1 MEASPSNTGSL
12 PVDVLNT
19 FNAFAFDAP
28 STPVGRNTRRES
40 GSAEAAASR
49 FRPAGEFRTSRGVP
63 CGKRRNSSSMPKRT
77 SYKRKSI
84 SGTSPTTAP
93 VVAAAPESDGK
104 SHDKIGDG
112 LPSESDLSLSVRES
126 LEWLATAEQRRNLSS
141 AEVAASFQC
150 PLCHRFGM
158 QFRSG
163 RYGVFLGCS
172 EYPQCKGKISDSKVQ
187 RWRSCTGDKNSGL
200 CVVFEIETPH
210 TFRIHPG
217 GCATTGELLAHA
229 LPRIIQTAARLY
241 TQQQQQQQQQHH
253 GGTWD
258 GASDAS
264 IPEALRPLSWLP
276 RSDCIRKDPTLLS
289 QFSSAAV
296 LHHARKG
303 KGEEEGERPSS
314 ESTPPQV
321 LSEQIKFSSNA
332 GVLNGHAA
340 SAGEG
345 TPSKA
350 ESLRLGVVPHE
361 AAEGKNRLRFVDWTC
376 GALKPPAD
384 GLRYTD
390 GCVFSLDTYP
400 IILQAAAAVC
410 GWARLIPIPGL
421 TLRFFRDTLRSGQF
435 LVTSKE
441 RALRVAWWMLPP
453 KLREHLLPFQWEGVV
468 FAVQRGG
475 RALIGDE
482 MGLGK
487 TVQAIACI
495 ALYRQFPCLI
505 VVPASMRLVWADAL
519 EEWLANYSAPP
530 QLRVLFASGDRP
542 APDEEHCI
550 CLSSFEMAGRLYDS
564 LKATQYKFVVVD
576 EAHKLRGSAFPR
588 NPSFYARAE
597 AAAARVAGMK
607 AENAAEEAAR
617 VAGMKG
623 ENAAEEAARVAGTTR
638 AEEHFSSVDSTRFVQ
653 AQPPLEKY
661 ATRQDLCRVHGEEK
675 RRWRLSQTTSSQD
688 ANRKILDLVRG
699 SRHALLLS
707 GTPSVR
713 LPADLFPLVEA
724 LLPARDEQDAIAVRA
739 RQLQQWRE
747 LETLAEAEARRFQR
761 RDSSLDSLKN
771 LDPPPPGVGEVPSP
785 GALATPAWKAA
796 AAKAAKANEAYGN
809 PLDPARCSTFFS
821 QDREKKAFSPWTVG
835 EPTWQRFGN
844 ILRDERIQFAEEYCC
859 SSRSFGSRRR
869 FEASPRSWELHL
881 LLTRA
886 VLIRRRKTL
895 RDFPTIPLPSQG
907 AGEAGRNSPLLLE
920 ADLHAEAGSEV
931 CGVSTVAAIAGGSMP
946 PTGDPQATLRDA
958 ESLIEGLPWAADASG
973 DCDALVLP
981 RCMRIV
987 QLLLIF
993 HCNNKLLTAIGE
1005 GLVLQKPEYRSLR
1018 SDTLKTAA
1026 GGVLLS
1032 EDNSISSDKGITG
1045 TAPVNADAGLSVS
1058 TVLLDL
1064 LLPSRGELAVGL
1076 SSAGD
1081 LSAALRDVTR
1091 RPPATPAERV
1101 GLCKVA
1107 AAAQWLQEK
1116 FFRDVTDSAWHGE
1129 GADPPPKV
1137 IVFAHHRRVMD
1148 ALGARLRELR
1158 VSCCLSGGAR
1168 GLRGEQHGRT
1178 QGFVRIDGSLPEEER
1193 QRRRRIFL
1201 TDPRCLL
1208 ALISI
1213 TSSSHGLDFSGASVC
1228 IFLELLPPQH
1238 ELLQAEARLHRRGQ
1252 GRTVT
1257 TYFLVGR
1264 CKPSVAAAPRSES
1277 SHCTRANALR
1287 SSASDFPEEEAE
1299 AGASAKRDACE
1310 LLTSLPGGRG
1320 GCAARRIKRDK
1331 ASFLEPQGGSAP
1343 PLSFADAVKKC
1354 CLHLQR
1360 EVEAVDEAAWCR
1372 IVQQAALVQQT
1383 LDGPLSAA
1391 SQLDAVP
1398 AAAATSDDMHLPAST
1413 FAPASLTSASN
1424 SLPERQEQHA
1434 HPTETLEQI
1443 HQPTSCT
1450 AIRAEEMTSLHAR
1463 IPPPRQ
1469 ADKTTSDVQ
1478 GMDETSPG
1486 YSLLQD
1492 QQAPCV
1498 ALLQTVSPAVSEAFR
1513 FRVSRFT
1520 QRVHAFKSDPV
1531 IPLGVSFTAS
1541 ELCIQQQPPPQL
1553 PEQQQQGEE
1562 LPEKLQA
1569 PSRHTDMQQM
1579 KACDSLL
1586 LWHARHAAYHY
1597 RRLFGLL
1604 SSFDQRRMREAA
1616 LTVQELLEFVKYRYA
1631 ALQQDGEKKIS
1642 SVSDDARLSSCNSYR
1657 DSLDSWSR
1665 VDSRGSHH
1673 DTSCLSVPLD
1683 EPQSS
1688 NAVSSRYFST
1698 PSNTQPSKRSLE
1710 GASASHEKA
1719 RRKTQAITFRPY
1731 TREPSRSILIPVILD
1746 NPRVKT
1752 QLPAAPPKHMQPFC
1766 RERQTVL
1773 CVSCMKPICS
1783 VSTSRTYLRIVENT
1797 EESRIPP
1804 LQPES
1809 AKPAGIKVSDQ
1820 LAVKTL
1826 QSGAPN
1832 ALRQTA
1838 EPQTQ
1843 LTVDLSAHV
1852 DWGEAFGKPQSSV
1865 EVVTSRQNF
1874 ANDET
1879 QCWLIRCSEQDLT
1892 CSGRCSDAYAARR
1905 RRQALRRQVE
1915 RCDNGV
1921 CSHCGLDCGEML
1933 TALKVMHAAGEPQ
1946 WRIEEEVTRRAPSFR
1961 PWPALIRKLACSL
1974 TPSCAW
1980 EADHRKPVKDGG
1992 GLATVDSVQTLCRAC
2007 HLEKTI
2013 EEGRRGQKRR
2023 HVGTNEAFKT

>member
-1 MEASPSNTGSL
+1 
-12 PVDVLNT
+12 
-19 FNAFAFDAP
+19 
-28 STPVGRNTRRES
+28 
-40 GSAEAAASR
+40 
-49 FRPAGEFRTSRGVP
+49 
-63 CGKRRNSSSMPKRT
+63 
-77 SYKRKSI
+77 
-84 SGTSPTTAP
+84 
-93 VVAAAPESDGK
+93 
-104 SHDKIGDG
+104 
-112 LPSESDLSLSVRES
+112 
-126 LEWLATAEQRRNLSS
+126 
-141 AEVAASFQC
+141 
-150 PLCHRFGM
+150 
-158 QFRSG
+158 
-163 RYGVFLGCS
+163 
-172 EYPQCKGKISDSKVQ
+172 
-187 RWRSCTGDKNSGL
+187 
-200 CVVFEIETPH
+200 
-210 TFRIHPG
+210 
-217 GCATTGELLAHA
+217 
-229 LPRIIQTAARLY
+229 
-241 TQQQQQQQQQHH
+241 
-253 GGTWD
+253 
-258 GASDAS
+258 
-264 IPEALRPLSWLP
+264 
-276 RSDCIRKDPTLLS
+276 
-289 QFSSAAV
+289 
-296 LHHARKG
+296 
-303 KGEEEGERPSS
+303 
-314 ESTPPQV
+314 
-321 LSEQIKFSSNA
+321 
-332 GVLNGHAA
+332 
-340 SAGEG
+340 
-345 TPSKA
+345 
-350 ESLRLGVVPHE
+350 
-361 AAEGKNRLRFVDWTC
+361 
-376 GALKPPAD
+376 
-384 GLRYTD
+384 
-390 GCVFSLDTYP
+390 
-400 IILQAAAAVC
+400 
-410 GWARLIPIPGL
+410 
-421 TLRFFRDTLRSGQF
+421 
-435 LVTSKE
+435 
-441 RALRVAWWMLPP
+441 MLPP

-505 VVPASMRLVWADAL
+505 VVRLRHGIMGVPASMRLVWADAL

-844 ILRDERIQFAEEYCC
+844 ILRDERIQFA
-859 SSRSFGSRRR
+859 
-869 FEASPRSWELHL
+869 
-881 LLTRA
+881 
-886 VLIRRRKTL
+886 
-895 RDFPTIPLPSQG
+895 
-907 AGEAGRNSPLLLE
+907 
-920 ADLHAEAGSEV
+920 
-931 CGVSTVAAIAGGSMP
+931 GSMP

-1032 EDNSISSDKGITG
+1032 EDNSISSDKGIT
-1045 TAPVNADAGLSVS
+1045 
-1058 TVLLDL
+1058 
-1064 LLPSRGELAVGL
+1064 
-1076 SSAGD
+1076 
-1081 LSAALRDVTR
+1081 AALRDVTR

-1520 QRVHAFKSDPV
+1520 QRKR
-1531 IPLGVSFTAS
+1531 VSSSART
-1541 ELCIQQQPPPQL
+1541 
-1553 PEQQQQGEE
+1553 
-1562 LPEKLQA
+1562 
-1569 PSRHTDMQQM
+1569 
-1579 KACDSLL
+1579 SL
-1586 LWHARHAAYHY
+1586 
-1597 RRLFGLL
+1597 
-1604 SSFDQRRMREAA
+1604 
-1616 LTVQELLEFVKYRYA
+1616 
-1631 ALQQDGEKKIS
+1631 
-1642 SVSDDARLSSCNSYR
+1642 